1 MPSLHIAA
9 HLIRRTMGTRRGLF
23 MNVLL
28 PAIILSIISG
38 IFSNLEGQKAFI
50 AIQNTDSGQL
60 GSYLVS
66 SLETETLYEI
76 HLESGLSNEQLKKM
90 VLDGKADAA
99 IFIPSDY
106 TEKMLEDGQSKADLY
121 RMNEQLWNASLEAML
136 TDEANKLSASVA
148 LVRAA
153 GSEAEVS
160 EGKLM
165 DLLEAQAEP
174 LAGVENADM
183 KLGNIVSNPMMIGL
197 ILMFVMLLVSQSVG
211 FIMEDRERRTMAR
224 MFTAPLRAMD
234 IAIGNF
240 MGSMLVGTIQLVI
253 VLSLTY
259 FVFGYSPGILFGAML
274 LVMEFFLLAAVGL
287 ASAVG
292 GLVRNSVQLAQINN
306 LVITPTCMIS
316 GCFFPLS
323 MLPDF
328 MQKLANFTP
337 QKWAIQAI
345 DRLDGGGSFAD
356 IGLQLFILLLFAAVL
371 IAFGSAVLR
380 PNRMSKS

>member
-9 HLIRRTMGTRRGLF
+9 HLIRRTMGSRRGLF
-23 MNVLL
+23 MNVVL
-28 PAIILSIISG
+28 PAIILSILSG
-38 IFSNLEGQKAFI
+38 IFSNLEGQKALI

-66 SLETETLYEI
+66 SLEKETLYEI
-76 HLESGLSNEQLKKM
+76 DLEPGLSKEQLKKA
-90 VLDGKADAA
+90 VLDGKVDAA
-99 IFIPSDY
+99 IFIPFDY
-106 TEKMLEDGQSKADLY
+106 TDQMLEDGQSKADLY

-136 TDEANKLSASVA
+136 SDEANKLSASVA

-153 GSEAEVS
+153 GGETEVS
-160 EGKLM
+160 VAKLI
-165 DLLEAQAEP
+165 DLLEAQSEP
-174 LAGVENADM
+174 VASVENADM
-183 KLGNIVSNPMMIGL
+183 KLGKIVSNPTMIGL

-211 FIMEDRERRTMAR
+211 FIMEDREKRTMAR
-224 MFTAPLRAMD
+224 MFTAPLRAID

-240 MGSMLVGTIQLVI
+240 LGSMLVGTIQLVI
-253 VLSLTY
+253 ILSLTY
-259 FVFGYSPGILFGAML
+259 FVFGYSPGISFGAML

-292 GLVRNSVQLAQINN
+292 GLVRNSTQLAQINN
-306 LVITPTCMIS
+306 LIITPTCMIS
-316 GCFFPLS
+316 GCFFPIS
-323 MLPDF
+323 ILPDF

-345 DRLDGGGSFAD
+345 DRLGGGGSFTD

-371 IAFGSAVLR
+371 IAFGSSVLR